1 MVENPEEF
9 EMFESPAKK
18 WVMSPMVG
26 SFSAAGPGPYDRVM
40 QDGPGYGDMK
50 HWSNYADSSGEH
62 RDMKKNIFGR
72 IM

>member
-26 SFSAAGPGPYDRVM
+26 SFSAAGPGPYDT
-40 QDGPGYGDMK
+40 QWG
-50 HWSNYADSSGEH
+50 NYADSRGEH
-62 RDMKKNIFGR
+62 RDMKRNIFGR